1 MTLMGTWITGYW
13 NGLGLEP
20 GKDYD
25 FFPFP
30 SIAEGV
36 PGAVVGPV
44 DGLVISNDGERAGA
58 EAFLSFM
65 MSNADVQASWTG
77 AYGAL
82 SANVNVD
89 PANYNDVMQRVSATV
104 AGADVFAFNY
114 DLATPPPVA
123 EVGPVHVLALHGRP
137 EQGGRHP
144 GAGRQ
149 GRGAGVQGIAARPLM
164 RKAPR
169 ELPGGLPLPDEGG
182 SGWSGKAVSGGCV
195 SGAAAGGVRA
205 FW

>member
-13 NGLGLEP
+13 NGNELEA

-30 SIAEGV
+30 AIADGV
-36 PGAVVGPV
+36 PVSVVGPV
-44 DGLVISNDGERAGA
+44 DGLVISNDGENRAGA

-89 PANYNDVMQRVSATV
+89 PANYSDVMQRVSTV
-104 AGADVFAFNY
+104 VGAADNFRVQLRTLRRRRRWRRSGSPCSRASWTTRARWTTSS
-114 DLATPPPVA
+114 LRSLRT
-123 EVGPVHVLALHGRP
+123 
-137 EQGGRHP
+137 RHRRLRSRRGFV
-144 GAGRQ
+144 GAGRWATFN
-149 GRGAGVQGIAARPLM
+149 RRPVHF
-164 RKAPR
+164 
-169 ELPGGLPLPDEGG
+169 PL
-182 SGWSGKAVSGGCV
+182 
-195 SGAAAGGVRA
+195 
-205 FW
+205 